1 MGSSGPFPRFVVV
14 PCRTTV
20 RLFAVI
26 YAHSSQHG
34 FPFATEKMART
45 SHAPYDTEALCR
57 WMEEDGVMWRDF
69 VATARAAGT
78 SVVEYMISEGRKR
91 SERARRRLD
100 EIELE
105 KVTRWR
111 SGCGCAVSWAT
122 FLIKSGRDV
131 KQGVRGS
138 ESATSICLKRYV
150 FLFVRCPLV
159 D

>member
-1 MGSSGPFPRFVVV
+1 MGSSGPSTRFVVV

-20 RLFAVI
+20 LLFAVI
-26 YAHSSQHG
+26 YAHSCQHG
-34 FPFATEKMART
+34 FRFATEKMAHRN
-45 SHAPYDTEALCR
+45 APYDTEALCR

-69 VATARAAGT
+69 VAPARAANT
-78 SVVEYMISEGRKR
+78 SVVEYMISEGRKL
-91 SERARRRLD
+91 SERARQRLD

-122 FLIKSGRDV
+122 FLINSGRDV

-138 ESATSICLKRYV
+138 ESATSIW
-150 FLFVRCPLV
+150 
-159 D
+159 